1 MQLGFDPADIFGT
14 FGSGGGVIGYVI
26 LAIGLWPTLEKAGL
40 PGWGALIPIYN
51 VYLIFKLGGVS
62 GVWILLLLIPLVN
75 IFVLLWIAFK
85 VSDAFGHGFLMAFI
99 GLFLLAPL
107 GFLIIGFGS
116 STYRLPRFDRAE
128 PGDAETLGENGA

>member
-62 GVWILLLLIPLVN
+62 
-75 IFVLLWIAFK
+75 
-85 VSDAFGHGFLMAFI
+85 
-99 GLFLLAPL
+99 
-107 GFLIIGFGS
+107 FLIIGFGS